1 MCTASY
7 RSGCRF
13 LLLDLLIL
21 SVSLQGIS
29 LEVKKMVLLFGV
41 NCTTVLN
48 ISSKEFG
55 HQHTPELT
63 QESIFECPP
72 WQFWNNEIQA
82 CKAKPL
88 LQGIVAIE
96 KTLQTNILM
105 VNCMTMHNSTLSLGT
120 CLYTTNALS
129 GYFPLPCHASDLNK
143 YMCANLKREGVLC
156 SQCIKGYSLPVYSYD
171 LKCVKCENYKYNWLK
186 YITVAF
192 LPLTVFYFV
201 ITLLSISFTSPLL
214 SQVVLFF
221 QITANPIQINVIQI
235 LVDSDLW
242 GPKAFI
248 MVILPFCTLW
258 NLDILRAVYPPFC
271 LHPNVNTLHILG
283 MDYLLAFFPLILI
296 VLTYILVNL
305 YDNEF
310 KIVVWAWRPFRWIN
324 YIRKQWNIKT
334 SLIDVFASFI
344 FLSSSRLLY
353 ASFNF
358 LVPTYVY
365 STHLSNDLTVNK
377 NYALLTDPTITY
389 FGKKHLPFALFALVV
404 LILFVILPMML
415 LLIYPFQWFQGILNK
430 TKLNTQALHTFMDVF
445 QGSFKNGKNGSSD
458 LRCFSAFY
466 LLIPLTVVVIFSLT
480 LSSFVYPLI
489 SIALLI
495 YCCLL
500 AMFRP
505 YKLRVHNNI
514 AIMLCTAALCTYLCI
529 MFNIQSFSFV
539 DYLLTTKE
547 SPFNVYI
554 EVSNAFIYI
563 SLAIPFFYLVGLL
576 GSCFF
581 FRSTRR

>member
-1 MCTASY
+1 MCTSSY
-7 RSGCRF
+7 RCRL

-21 SVSLQGIS
+21 SVSSQGIS
-29 LEVKKMVLLFGV
+29 LEVKKMASLFGV
-41 NCTTVLN
+41 NCTMVLN

-55 HQHTPELT
+55 HQHMPELT
-63 QESIFECPP
+63 EESICECPP
-72 WQFWNNEIQA
+72 WQLWNNEMQA

-88 LQGIVAIE
+88 LQGIVVIE

-105 VNCMTMHNSTLSLGT
+105 FNCMTMHNNTLSLGT

-156 SQCIKGYSLPVYSYD
+156 SQCIKGYSIPVYSYN

-201 ITLLSISFTSPLL
+201 ITILSISFTSPLL
-214 SQVVLFF
+214 SPVVLFF
-221 QITANPIQINVIQI
+221 QIMANPIQVNVIEI
-235 LVDSDLW
+235 LVDSGLW

-271 LHPNVNTLHILG
+271 LHPSVNTLHILG

-296 VLTYILVNL
+296 VLTYILISL
-305 YDNEF
+305 YDNKF
-310 KIVVWAWRPFRWIN
+310 KIVVWAWRPFKWMT
-324 YIRKQWNIKT
+324 YIKKQWNIKT

-365 STHLSNDLTVNK
+365 STHLNDLVVNK
-377 NYALLTDPTITY
+377 RYALLTDPTITY
-389 FGKKHLPFALFALVV
+389 FGKKHLPFALLALVV

-415 LLIYPFQWFQGILNK
+415 LLLYPFQWFQRILNK
-430 TKLNTQALHTFMDVF
+430 TKLNSQTLHTFMDVF

-458 LRCFSAFY
+458 LRFFSAFY
-466 LLIPLTVVVIFSLT
+466 LLIPLTVVVILA
-480 LSSFVYPLI
+480 LSSFFYPLN

-505 YKLRVHNNI
+505 YKQGVHNNI
-514 AIMLCTAALCTYLCI
+514 AIMLCTAAICTYLCI

-547 SPFNVYI
+547 GLFDVYI
-554 EVSNAFIYI
+554 SVSNILIYVCV
-563 SLAIPFFYLVGLL
+563 AIPFFYLVGLL
-576 GSCFF
+576 CSCFF
-581 FRSTRR
+581 FRITRR

>member
-1 MCTASY
+1 MCTSSY
-7 RSGCRF
+7 SCRF
-13 LLLDLLIL
+13 LLLNLLIL
-21 SVSLQGIS
+21 SVSSHGIS
-29 LEVKKMVLLFGV
+29 LDMKKMISLFGV
-41 NCTTVLN
+41 NCTAVLN
-48 ISSKEFG
+48 ISSKEFE
-55 HQHTPELT
+55 HQHMPELT
-63 QESIFECPP
+63 EESICECPP
-72 WQFWNNEIQA
+72 WQLWNNEMQV

-88 LQGIVAIE
+88 LQGIVLIE

-120 CLYTTNALS
+120 CLYTSNALS

-186 YITVAF
+186 YIAVAF

-201 ITLLSISFTSPLL
+201 ITLLSISFTSPLMSPL
-214 SQVVLFF
+214 VLFF
-221 QITANPIQINVIQI
+221 QIMANPMQINVIEI
-235 LVDSDLW
+235 LVDSGLW
-242 GPKAFI
+242 GPKAFV
-248 MVILPFCTLW
+248 MVMLPFFTLW

-271 LHPNVNTLHILG
+271 LHPSVNTLHILG

-296 VLTYILVNL
+296 VLTYILVTL
-305 YDNEF
+305 YDNNF
-310 KIVVWAWRPFRWIN
+310 KIVVWFWRPFRWMN
-324 YIRKQWNIKT
+324 YVKKQWNIKT

-365 STHLSNDLTVNK
+365 STHLSDDMVNK
-377 NYALLTDPTITY
+377 SYGLLRDPTIKY

-404 LILFVILPMML
+404 LILFIILPTML
-415 LLIYPFQWFQGILNK
+415 LLLYPFQLFQRILNK
-430 TKLNTQALHTFMDVF
+430 MKLNTQTLHTFMDVF

-458 LRCFSAFY
+458 LRFFSAFY
-466 LLIPLTVVVIFSLT
+466 LMIPLIVMVIISLT
-480 LSSFVYPLI
+480 LSSFVYPLT

-495 YCCLL
+495 YCGLL

-505 YKLRVHNNI
+505 YKQGSHNNI
-514 AIMLCTAALCTYLCI
+514 AITLCTAALCTCLSI

-547 SPFNVYI
+547 SPFFIYNS
-554 EVSNAFIYI
+554 VSNVFIYI
-563 SLAIPFFYLVGLL
+563 FLAIPFFYLVGLL
-576 GSCFF
+576 CSCFF
-581 FRSTRR
+581 FRNTRR